1 MSANGATDLVGGHP
15 VISGGCDAEG
25 WESLTS
31 VHRTIGEEKERAA
44 MKDTVH
50 GFRQVDQ
57 ATDPQ
62 YYFQFLDELSMLRSV
77 QECRDLMLEMLGIRP
92 GHQLLDIGCGV
103 GDEVRAMA
111 RLAGATGKA
120 VGLDNSQAMIAEA
133 TRRSEGSGLSV
144 EFLVGN
150 AEHLEFASE
159 SFDGCR
165 SERTFMYLDAG
176 RALDEMIRVT
186 KPGGSLVVFDLD
198 HDGISIDSSQP
209 ALTRRLAQFLSDN
222 HRNGIVGR
230 HLMRL
235 FKERGLTDLTFKPHS
250 LICPFSF
257 FSRLYS
263 RILIKAQQAGAITP
277 TESTEWFSEM
287 VEADKRGV
295 FLMVVPGFI
304 VSGRKPWSS

>member
-1 MSANGATDLVGGHP
+1 MQ
-15 VISGGCDAEG
+15 
-25 WESLTS
+25 S
-31 VHRTIGEEKERAA
+31 VDFVPPFTNAQRAIGQEERAA

-57 ATDPQ
+57 ATDAQ
-62 YYFQFLDELSMLRSV
+62 YYFQFLDELSVLRSV
-77 QECRDLMLEMLGIRP
+77 QECRELMLDTLDIRR
-92 GHQLLDIGCGV
+92 GHRLLDIGCGV

-111 RLAGATGKA
+111 RLAGDTGKA
-120 VGLDNSQAMIAEA
+120 VGVDNSRVMIAEA
-133 TRRSEGSGLSV
+133 TRRSGASGSPA
-144 EFLVGN
+144 EFLVCD
-150 AEHLEFASE
+150 AEHLEFDAE

-176 RALDEMIRVT
+176 KALDGMIRVT
-186 KPGGSLVVFDLD
+186 KPGGRVVVFDLD
-198 HDGISIDSSQP
+198 HEGISIDSSQP
-209 ALTRRLAQFLSDN
+209 ALTRKLVQFLSDN

-230 HLMRL
+230 HLRRL

-263 RILIKAQQAGAITP
+263 RMLIEAQQAGLITP
-277 TESTEWFSEM
+277 TEGSKWFNEM
-287 VEADKRGV
+287 FEADKRGV

-304 VSGRKPWSS
+304 VGGRKPWRS

>member
-1 MSANGATDLVGGHP
+1 MQSVDFVPPFTSAQRA
-15 VISGGCDAEG
+15 
-25 WESLTS
+25 
-31 VHRTIGEEKERAA
+31 IGQEERAA

-57 ATDPQ
+57 ATDAQ
-62 YYFQFLDELSMLRSV
+62 YYFQFLDELSMLQSV
-77 QECRDLMLEMLGIRP
+77 QECRRLMRDVLGVHP
-92 GHQLLDIGCGV
+92 GHRLLDIGCGV

-111 RLAGATGKA
+111 RLAADRGNA
-120 VGLDNSQAMIAEA
+120 VGLDNSRVMIAEA
-133 TRRSEGSGLSV
+133 TRRSEGSGLPAQ
-144 EFLVGN
+144 FLVGD

-176 RALDEMIRVT
+176 KALDEMIRVT

-198 HDGISIDSSQP
+198 HDGISIDSSRP
-209 ALTRRLAQFLSDN
+209 ALTRKLVQFLSDN

-263 RILIKAQQAGAITP
+263 RMLIKAQQAGVITP
-277 TESTEWFSEM
+277 TESTEWFSEL

-295 FLMVVPGFI
+295 F
-304 VSGRKPWSS
+304 

>member
-1 MSANGATDLVGGHP
+1 MQSVDFVP
-15 VISGGCDAEG
+15 P
-25 WESLTS
+25 LTS
-31 VHRTIGEEKERAA
+31 AQRAIGEEERAA

-57 ATDPQ
+57 ATDAK

-77 QECRDLMLEMLGIRP
+77 RECRDFMLDMLDVRRGY
-92 GHQLLDIGCGV
+92 QLLDIGCGV
-103 GDEVRAMA
+103 GDEVRAVA
-111 RLAGATGKA
+111 RLAGNTGKA

-144 EFLVGN
+144 EFVVGD

-176 RALDEMIRVT
+176 KALDDMIRVT
-186 KPGGSLVVFDLD
+186 KPGGTVVVFDLD
-198 HDGISIDSSQP
+198 HEGISIDSSRP
-209 ALTRRLAQFLSDN
+209 ALTRKLIQFLSDN

-230 HLMRL
+230 HLRRL
-235 FKERGLTDLTFKPHS
+235 FQERGLADVTFKPHS

-257 FSRLYS
+257 FSRLY
-263 RILIKAQQAGAITP
+263 RPMLIKAQQAGVITP
-277 TESTEWFSEM
+277 TEGSEWFREM
-287 VEADKRGV
+287 AEADKRGV

-304 VSGRKPWSS
+304 VSGRKAWCS